1 MSMAGGTTNGPKER
15 LEGGEKGIGKG
26 EVRGGRQRYAGTRGL
41 ESGRRAIYIED

>member
-1 MSMAGGTTNGPKER
+1 MGQKR
-15 LEGGEKGIGKG
+15 DWKGGEKGIGKG